1 MTFLSWW
8 MDIVSLKHICECLP
22 LEKRLA
28 FHGLML
34 TTPEC
39 ACNRETFFFL
49 YLQQLTFYSLLEKNK
64 NLSFTSL
71 SITNKMEQSSLAEM
85 HLPREYGRVSQH
97 LFPAVFLSLAF
108 NFNNYLPVPLLSF
121 PLLRYFVLLLW
132 LSVLFCLK
140 CFRIC
145 YHGYRCQ
152 NWK

>member
-1 MTFLSWW
+1 MDGYCFSEAHLWVFAFGKKACFSWADADYSW
-8 MDIVSLKHICECLP
+8 MCMQQRNL
-22 LEKRLA
+22 
-28 FHGLML
+28 
-34 TTPEC
+34 
-39 ACNRETFFFL
+39 FFL